1 MNRGQTE
8 TPLLPNP
15 HEYVLHDI
23 LCKFLRD
30 ETAGEYDQAGRIF
43 VIDAI
48 ETAEVPPLP
57 ERTGEFHPKNPSV
70 FYPNV
75 MSASSKNVLSPMLR
89 SYPAVHGNS
98 ENRIRRPNRK

>member
-1 MNRGQTE
+1 MPNGIPAGIQYAAVKITAQLLGRQTE

-48 ETAEVPPLP
+48 ETAEVPLFWN
-57 ERTGEFHPKNPSV
+57 ERESFI
-70 FYPNV
+70 
-75 MSASSKNVLSPMLR
+75 R
-89 SYPAVHGNS
+89 
-98 ENRIRRPNRK
+98 RIRLYFIRM